1 MIAASLIDY
10 DPEIKI
16 TNIESLPS
24 GTGARYLLVVESPYY
39 GEYIAKK
46 WLRKL
51 PASVS
56 RIERIVRF

>member
-39 GEYIAKK
+39 GEYVAKK

-56 RIERIVRF
+56 RIERIIRF

>member
-10 DPEIKI
+10 DPALKI
-16 TNIESLPS
+16 SNIESLPA

-39 GEYIAKK
+39 GEYIAKR

-56 RIERIVRF
+56 RIERVIRF

>member
-1 MIAASLIDY
+1 MIATSLIDY
-10 DPEIKI
+10 DPALKV

-39 GEYIAKK
+39 GEYIAKR

-51 PASVS
+51 PRSVS
-56 RIERIVRF
+56 RIERIIRF

>member
-10 DPEIKI
+10 DPALKV

-24 GTGARYLLVVESPYY
+24 GTGARYLLVVESPYC

-51 PASVS
+51 SASVS
-56 RIERIVRF
+56 RIERIIRF

>member
-56 RIERIVRF
+56 RIERIIRF